1 MLKDRISLNYSV
13 YSQSYKI
20 IIKIKQILINIKI

>member
-13 YSQSYKI
+13 YSQSCKI
-20 IIKIKQILINIKI
+20 IIKIKQILIDIKI